1 MDKVDMSQ
9 VIAKMK
15 KLLREDDVPFFT
27 DEELALYLE
36 ENDYNVRNTLYQC
49 FCVKAENTTLSISGL
64 STADSS
70 KYFRRLANMYRPTN
84 TGTLR
89 GF

>member
-1 MDKVDMSQ
+1 MVDTSAL
-9 VIAKMK
+9 VAKMK

-27 DEELALYLE
+27 DEELVMYLE
-36 ENDYNVRNTLYQC
+36 MNDYLIRPTLYQC
-49 FCVKAENTTLSISGL
+49 FCIKAEDTTLSISGL

-84 TGTLR
+84 SGNL
-89 GF
+89 GGMA